1 MKQLL
6 YFLIMLTVLVG
17 CSKDDTLSLSVSNNE
32 LVYSVDGGEQIVY
45 INTDDKWDSYCQEDW
60 VLVRQQHNRIRVIVD
75 ANTLGTERVAKIQIT
90 NGNNIKEETVVTQ
103 EGVKLTVEKNTL
115 EVRNTNEVF
124 IIPIKCNT
132 NWNIEN
138 DNEWIE
144 IQKEEA
150 DFKMK
155 VLQNYQMQNR
165 TGKITI
171 KAGDLS
177 ETISIY
183 QAASPWYE
191 SIEMVT
197 IEPGSFYMGAQK
209 NSSEDQNFD
218 ENAYMI
224 ESPIHNVTLD
234 KYNIG
239 KFEVTQAQW
248 KAAMGNNPSTI
259 QGDNLP
265 VENVTWEQV
274 QEFIKLL
281 NDKTGKN
288 YRLPTEA
295 EWEFAAKGG
304 NKSEG
309 FKYSGF
315 SVLGACGWYYSNSEA
330 SIHEVGSKY
339 PNELGIYD
347 MSGNVREWCNDWFD
361 YYPTDKVNNPQG
373 PNYGNMKINRGGS
386 WSTPAINC
394 RNSYRHTD
402 FPNEASHDL
411 GFRLALSE

>member
-90 NGNNIKEETVVTQ
+90 NGNNIKEEIVVTQ

-224 ESPIHNVTLD
+224 DLS
-234 KYNIG
+234 
-239 KFEVTQAQW
+239 
-248 KAAMGNNPSTI
+248 
-259 QGDNLP
+259 
-265 VENVTWEQV
+265 
-274 QEFIKLL
+274 
-281 NDKTGKN
+281 
-288 YRLPTEA
+288 
-295 EWEFAAKGG
+295 
-304 NKSEG
+304 
-309 FKYSGF
+309 SG
-315 SVLGACGWYYSNSEA
+315 
-330 SIHEVGSKY
+330 
-339 PNELGIYD
+339 
-347 MSGNVREWCNDWFD
+347 
-361 YYPTDKVNNPQG
+361 
-373 PNYGNMKINRGGS
+373 
-386 WSTPAINC
+386 
-394 RNSYRHTD
+394 
-402 FPNEASHDL
+402 
-411 GFRLALSE
+411 

>member
-1 MKQLL
+1 MKQFL

-90 NGNNIKEETVVTQ
+90 NANNIKEEIVVTQ

-183 QAASPWYE
+183 QAASTWYE

-295 EWEFAAKGG
+295 EWEFAAK
-304 NKSEG
+304 
-309 FKYSGF
+309 
-315 SVLGACGWYYSNSEA
+315 
-330 SIHEVGSKY
+330 
-339 PNELGIYD
+339 
-347 MSGNVREWCNDWFD
+347 
-361 YYPTDKVNNPQG
+361 
-373 PNYGNMKINRGGS
+373 
-386 WSTPAINC
+386 
-394 RNSYRHTD
+394 
-402 FPNEASHDL
+402 
-411 GFRLALSE
+411 